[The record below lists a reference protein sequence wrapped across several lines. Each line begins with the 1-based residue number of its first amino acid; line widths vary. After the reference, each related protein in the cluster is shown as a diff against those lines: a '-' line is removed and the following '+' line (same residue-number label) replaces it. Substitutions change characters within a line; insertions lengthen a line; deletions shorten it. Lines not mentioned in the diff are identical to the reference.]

1 MGPCIRQAWLSFNS
15 RIPHLWEALNTRRKL
30 VHYNRPLRLGHC
42 TRRKLVY
49 GIQYAQLPRRRSLA
63 FAVAASLSLL
73 YPCTRGWWVRPSSL
87 TGGYRSNRLY
97 LGVIDIA
104 RATKPARGKCKGNDV
119 PSPKRHG
126 GTHAHDVSVIL
137 NRITNKNSWC
147 EFHFTSH
154 DTQKLIDLI
163 KLKGQKRFKLSSC
176 TKI

>member
-1 MGPCIRQAWLSFNS
+1 MNPWGGRTNPYIAFLVGWLQLCLWNTICTVAWLS
-15 RIPHLWEALNTRRKL
+15 RHGAR
-30 VHYNRPLRLGHC
+30 G
-42 TRRKLVY
+42 
-49 GIQYAQLPRRRSLA
+49 RSLA
-63 FAVAASLSLL
+63 LAVVASLSLL

-126 GTHAHDVSVIL
+126 GTHAHDVSAIL
-137 NRITNKNSWC
+137 NRITHKNSWC